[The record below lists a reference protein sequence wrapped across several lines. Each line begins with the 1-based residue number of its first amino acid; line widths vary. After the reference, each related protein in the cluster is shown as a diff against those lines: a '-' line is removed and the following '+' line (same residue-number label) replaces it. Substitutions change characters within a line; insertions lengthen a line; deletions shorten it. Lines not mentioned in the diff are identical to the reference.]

1 MVPLEFSR
9 PILVGTSNGGKLAE
23 ITRFAERLGFHVLG
37 LTDPRLSGRAAP
49 PTVPEVALSYAGNAL
64 LKGIA
69 YAKHFGRPCLA
80 DDTGLEIHD
89 LHGLPGVHTARWG
102 LPRVIEEVGDRGGP
116 ISARFVCAM
125 AYVEPSGRSVVAH
138 GVLHGELR
146 GMALP
151 LGEAKPLPFG
161 DFFFPLGHSEPLGA
175 LIKEGFE
182 RSHRFLALETLARVL
197 A

>member
-1 MVPLEFSR
+1 VVPVELSH
-9 PILVGTSNGGKLAE
+9 PILVGTSNSGKLAE
-23 ITRFAERLGFHVLG
+23 ITRFAERLGFQVFG
-37 LTDPRLSGRAAP
+37 LTDPRLNGCAAP
-49 PTVPEVALSYAGNAL
+49 STVAEVALSYAGNAL
-64 LKGIA
+64 LKGVA

-80 DDTGLEIHD
+80 DDTGLEICD

-102 LPRVIEEVGDRGGP
+102 LPRVIEEIGVRDKIP
-116 ISARFVCAM
+116 ARFVCAM

-138 GVLHGELR
+138 GVIVGELR
-146 GMALP
+146 GMAVP
-151 LGEAKPLPFG
+151 PGEVKPLPFG

-175 LIKEGFE
+175 LVENGFE

>member
-1 MVPLEFSR
+1 MVPVELSH
-9 PILVGTSNGGKLAE
+9 PILVGTSNSGKLAE
-23 ITRFAERLGFHVLG
+23 ITRFAERLGFQVFG
-37 LTDPRLSGRAAP
+37 LTDPRLNGCAAP
-49 PTVPEVALSYAGNAL
+49 PTVAEVSLSYAGNAL
-64 LKGIA
+64 LKGVA

-80 DDTGLEIHD
+80 DDTGLEICD

-102 LPRVIEEVGDRGGP
+102 LPRVVEAVGTRDKIP
-116 ISARFVCAM
+116 ARFVCAM

-138 GVLHGELR
+138 GVIVGELR
-146 GMALP
+146 GMAVP

-161 DFFFPLGHSEPLGA
+161 DFFFPLRHSEPLSA
-175 LIKEGFE
+175 LVKNGFD